1 MGMTYYQ
8 ESSRINGVD
17 LRLLSLPPKSFNIS
31 PQLLPFLI
39 HPLLCFVY
47 GLPRQTT
54 DGMEEKKIEKPPSN
68 HKRESQNILCG
79 STLRKS
85 YKNHY

>member
-1 MGMTYYQ
+1 MGMTYCQ

-17 LRLLSLPPKSFNIS
+17 LWLLSLSPKSFNIS
-31 PQLLPFLI
+31 PQLLPFPI